1 MITFWTVFCL
11 GGFFNLKISFETYK
25 KLSSITTAPFD
36 QLNLSE
42 EAAYW
47 MSVVEMNE
55 HQKNRFTRRIVKTL
69 FNTITDKKIAIFGF
83 AFKKVRALFVLTI
96 IVTKMV
102 SPAV

>member
-1 MITFWTVFCL
+1 MVFL
-11 GGFFNLKISFETYK
+11 WIMGFFKTSK
-25 KLSSITTAPFD
+25 KYIVKLVSIPEPFD

-47 MSVVEMNE
+47 MSVVEMND

-83 AFKKVRALFVLTI
+83 AFKKVRALFVLANTC
-96 IVTKMV
+96 T
-102 SPAV
+102 